1 MQNSSESRLRVRY
14 AETDQ
19 MGVVYYSNYMI
30 WMEIGRTDFCLMAGF
45 RYSDM
50 EAKDGVMI
58 AVAEARC
65 RYRKPARY
73 DDEILIRT
81 SLTALKRRTMTF
93 AYDILHAN
101 SEDFLANGTTVHVAI
116 EGNGRPC
123 LIPQRQFTCLSE
135 FLTPTST

>member
-1 MQNSSESRLRVRY
+1 MGNFSESTLRVRY

-19 MGVVYYSNYMI
+19 MGVVYYSNYLV
-30 WMEIGRTDFCLMAGF
+30 WMEIGRTDFCLMTGF
-45 RYSDM
+45 RYSAM
-50 EAKDGVMI
+50 EAEAGVMI

-93 AYDILHAN
+93 DYKILNAD
-101 SEDFLANGTTVHVAI
+101 SGDVLADGATVHVTV
-116 EGNGRPC
+116 GRDGRPSA
-123 LIPQRQFTCLSE
+123 IPEKHFAFLKE
-135 FLTPTST
+135 FLAPAST

>member
-1 MQNSSESRLRVRY
+1 MQNFSESRLRVRY

-19 MGVVYYSNYMI
+19 MGIVYYSNYMI
-30 WMEIGRTDFCLMAGF
+30 WMEIGRTDFCLMTGF

-58 AVAEARC
+58 AVAEAQC

-93 AYDILHAN
+93 SYDILHAN
-101 SEDFLANGTTVHVAI
+101 SKDVLANGTTVHVAI
-116 EGNGRPC
+116 EGNGQPC
-123 LIPQRQFTCLSE
+123 LIPQRPFACLSE

>member
-1 MQNSSESRLRVRY
+1 MQRFSESILRVRY

-19 MGVVYYSNYMI
+19 MGVVYYSNYLV
-30 WMEIGRTDFCLMAGF
+30 WMEIGRTDFCLMSGF

-65 RYRKPARY
+65 HYRKPARY
-73 DDEILIRT
+73 DDEILIQT

-93 AYDILHAN
+93 AYKILNAD
-101 SEDFLANGTTVHVAI
+101 STDVLADATTVHVAI
-116 EGNGRPC
+116 GRDGRPST
-123 LIPQRQFTCLSE
+123 IPRKQFAFLSE
-135 FLTPTST
+135 FMVSAST